1 MCDEGKQMAKKR
13 SVSLALCLTLLLSGC
28 GGGEMSLAEYVERI
42 NVIENRASQQGEV
55 LVANAEQIGDDLT
68 PKDLQAGLERGRA
81 IRIEV
86 KEATDGIEPPE
97 QVADL
102 HYLIFDWHTK
112 FISIEETLAT
122 RAGTAADTA
131 ADWEELSESP
141 EMAAYRAAIAEGK
154 MVCAEFQA
162 RLDATAERGVFA
174 DVPWIPSEM
183 SEVVEAVLGC
193 AWFPEHPEDVWRYP
207 PSTST
212 P

>member
-1 MCDEGKQMAKKR
+1 MPDVGTNPHREKQALRIR
-13 SVSLALCLTLLLSGC
+13 SDRSHHRPLATGAAPCVANVNGLEDVVRRLWAGFSLAVIVVLGGC
-28 GGGEMSLAEYVERI
+28 GGGEMSLTEYVERI

-55 LVANAEQIGDDLT
+55 LVASAEQIGDDLT

-97 QVADL
+97 QIADL

-131 ADWEELSESP
+131 VDWKELSESP
-141 EMAAYRAAIAEGK
+141 EIAAYRAAIAEGK
-154 MVCAEFQA
+154 MVCAEF
-162 RLDATAERGVFA
+162 
-174 DVPWIPSEM
+174 
-183 SEVVEAVLGC
+183 
-193 AWFPEHPEDVWRYP
+193 
-207 PSTST
+207 
-212 P
+212 